1 MKKLIYIILFIVLVS
16 CSTSKK
22 AKPCRSCPH
31 FSYIVN
37 DTIILKIPHHN
48 YNGTCFPGYETL
60 LVIEEEILVEK
71 Y

>member
-37 DTIILKIPHHN
+37 DTITLKIPHHN